1 MIKEKNTISENL
13 WILAGKHN
21 KFMFDFVEKI
31 TQLNSELNKL
41 KIEVEKLKKEQN
53 EKNEHKQ

>member
-13 WILAGKHN
+13 WLLAGKHN
-21 KFMFDFVEKI
+21 KFMFDLVERI
-31 TQLNSELNKL
+31 SQLNSELNKL
-41 KIEVEKLKKEQN
+41 KIEVENLKKEQD

>member
-1 MIKEKNTISENL
+1 
-13 WILAGKHN
+13 
-21 KFMFDFVEKI
+21 MFDLVEKI
-31 TQLNSELNKL
+31 TQLNSEINKL